1 MDPTADGNRR
11 ATHLDKL
18 RGICLPSLL
27 LAICRILLLGGIA
40 AAGVGYVGCFGLIQA
55 SNSDNDIGP
64 GAWLAIEVAL
74 CVFRLIIWA
83 SNPGFDDPPP
93 PIAIRKGGVGSEPV
107 TYDIGWMLD
116 DVSVDDL
123 HAVVIGID
131 ETADP
136 GIPKLKFAVKDAQ
149 SVATYLWDNLAV
161 PTQQAKLLEN
171 PNSREI
177 KEALENLA
185 IDKTIRPGAPIVI
198 YLACH
203 ASGLTYDLTPTTELP
218 QSSRALTPVVQTRH
232 PPTFLTSE
240 YTRNQPDTGLSYTKL
255 LHLIQVISE
264 NKGNNIVSRLSMA
277 FFSGTETTRAAK
289 TVILDTCQAGSFGR
303 NVKFDNNASTMN
315 EKSPVQ
321 SEQLTPAITSGTI
334 TPIFVFLHILNDG

>member
-18 RGICLPSLL
+18 KGICLPLLL

-64 GAWLAIEVAL
+64 GAWLAVEVAL
-74 CVFRLIIWA
+74 CIFRLTIWA

-93 PIAIRKGGVGSEPV
+93 PIAIRKGGAGEPV

-136 GIPKLKFAVKDAQ
+136 EIPRLKFAVSDAQ

-161 PTQQAKLLEN
+161 PRHQAPLLEN
-171 PNSREI
+171 PSSEEI

-203 ASGLTYDLTPTTELP
+203 ARGVTYDLTPTTKLP
-218 QSSRALTPVVQTRH
+218 QTSPTLTPMVQTRH
-232 PPTFLTSE
+232 LLTFLTSE
-240 YTRNQPDTGLSYTKL
+240 YTRNKPDTGLSYTKL

-264 NKGNNIVSRLSMA
+264 NKGNNIVS
-277 FFSGTETTRAAK
+277 
-289 TVILDTCQAGSFGR
+289 
-303 NVKFDNNASTMN
+303 
-315 EKSPVQ
+315 
-321 SEQLTPAITSGTI
+321 
-334 TPIFVFLHILNDG
+334 